1 MFHPLLEIAVRA
13 LTHPLSSPGPM
24 VCLALLVPLAAW
36 TQSPDGQRDAAH
48 PDAPVAPLVHPA
60 LQTPPAA
67 EAPSANAWREAHEA
81 LSPSATEHAT
91 SPATGQQAGDHTE
104 HSLPGTAPDASAAT
118 APPANGG
125 HTMRPQPPQS
135 QPHRHAPMHPHL
147 HRSQP

>member
-13 LTHPLSSPGPM
+13 LTYSLSSPGPM

-36 TQSPDGQRDAAH
+36 AQSPDGPRDAAH

-60 LQTPPAA
+60 LQTLPAA

-81 LSPSATEHAT
+81 LTPSATEHAGST
-91 SPATGQQAGDHTE
+91 ATGQQAGDPTA
-104 HSLPGTAPDASAAT
+104 HSPLGTAPNASAAT

-125 HTMRPQPPQS
+125 HTMHPHPPQS
-135 QPHRHAPMHPHL
+135 QPHRHAPMHPHR